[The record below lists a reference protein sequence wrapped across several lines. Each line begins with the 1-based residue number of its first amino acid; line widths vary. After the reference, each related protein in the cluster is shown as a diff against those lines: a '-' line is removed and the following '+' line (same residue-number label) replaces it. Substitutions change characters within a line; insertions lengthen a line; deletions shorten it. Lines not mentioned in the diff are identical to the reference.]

1 MARKDVD
8 EYYNIIS
15 AQYAQLL
22 EELSELEKDETI
34 PEDIIEDVKRDIDI
48 VKTNR
53 DRWVYMI
60 YLLNRP
66 ARKKKAERY
75 DKIYQNK
82 ALNEEQTNSI
92 DYVIDENQE
101 VLDNIEE
108 YL

>member
-22 EELSELEKDETI
+22 EELAELEKDETI

-66 ARKKKAERY
+66 VRKKKAERY

>member
-22 EELSELEKDETI
+22 EELAELEKDETI

-60 YLLNRP
+60 YLLNLKLTLILC
-66 ARKKKAERY
+66 KKH
-75 DKIYQNK
+75 
-82 ALNEEQTNSI
+82 
-92 DYVIDENQE
+92 
-101 VLDNIEE
+101 
-108 YL
+108 